1 MVYTRGA
8 ADDFDRY
15 DILTEDEGWSWSRIL
30 PYLLK
35 NEKWTPQADD
45 HNTNGQFY
53 PAVHG
58 THGPISQ
65 LGIGWMQSTIG
76 GGEHSSSAT
85 GYLGPHIIQRPNLH
99 IILHAQVLR
108 LVNWMRSRG
117 SITFEGVE
125 FQYGTSLFIATASK
139 EIILSAGAIGSP
151 RILLSSG
158 IGCHVALG
166 TLGIQTILDLPSV
179 GKNASDHVYFEMS
192 WAVHSNQTADSIR
205 QNNTRFN
212 ETLEEWNKSRTGP
225 LVNAR
230 PGTHAGWMQLSP
242 NSSAFETHKD
252 PSSGP
257 GAPHIEIFFMVDCVT
272 DSSKPMGPGIPG
284 NFITLTVFRQLG
296 GSQQIDGIK
305 AALKFVSAP
314 VWDGYL
320 GSPTLDFTSM
330 SLTELRTTI
339 RASAE
344 PGLHIVGTAGMSP
357 RGVQWGVVDPDL
369 RVKGVSRLRN
379 SRRSFIKFKTVNGCS
394 LDCIAVWSARWSTYG
409 SRVAAEGGQNGVKYT
424 TRKAFIT
431 DLSISSGSA
440 GEVTEL
446 SILSI
451 TVQKSRLKS
460 KVQYFRLR
468 EVHSN
473 NLSPGWDILACN

>member
-15 DILTEDEGWSWSRIL
+15 GILTEDEGWSWSRIL

-35 NEKWTPQADD
+35 NEKWTPPADD

-65 LGIGWMQSTIG
+65 LGIATKSSYYTARTSVEARELDAKSRLNHFRRG
-76 GGEHSSSAT
+76 GV
-85 GYLGPHIIQRPNLH
+85 PVR
-99 IILHAQVLR
+99 V
-108 LVNWMRSRG
+108 
-117 SITFEGVE
+117 
-125 FQYGTSLFIATASK
+125 K

-205 QNNTRFN
+205 QNSTRFN

-230 PGTHAGWMQLSP
+230 PGTHAGWMRLSS

-320 GSPTLDFTSM
+320 GSPTLDFAVD
-330 SLTELRTTI
+330 EPH
-339 RASAE
+339 RAENPPSA
-344 PGLHIVGTAGMSP
+344 PVPSP
-357 RGVQWGVVDPDL
+357 ASHCWHSWHVSTRGAMGVVDPD
-369 RVKGVSRLRN
+369 RV
-379 SRRSFIKFKTVNGCS
+379 
-394 LDCIAVWSARWSTYG
+394 SAPCY
-409 SRVAAEGGQNGVKYT
+409 
-424 TRKAFIT
+424 
-431 DLSISSGSA
+431 
-440 GEVTEL
+440 
-446 SILSI
+446 
-451 TVQKSRLKS
+451 
-460 KVQYFRLR
+460 
-468 EVHSN
+468 
-473 NLSPGWDILACN
+473 